1 MSLFNF
7 NSDDEPAADEPATDE
22 VNDVPDELQSLTG
35 EPYQIDPQDHIREGG
50 TYVATKTPSTSPD
63 REYDLVASERI
74 RRGIEDG
81 YENSQ
86 SPIWAGYNV
95 SAQQGYTATGF
106 PFRDMFQHLWVVG
119 TTGAGKTTLLLNQ
132 MVQLAYAGH
141 GFVYFDPKAEDSREL
156 LRMLPEHRL
165 DDVVWIEPGSD
176 EFEKTVAINFLD
188 VPECDTD
195 AERERAIEDRLE
207 VLKAIFDNDEYW
219 GINMESITESMGRAM
234 LRHNVEAD
242 HPQDYYS
249 IIDFYFVLLN
259 QQRREQFAQ
268 EVEDPF
274 VAEFVNEIAEMEDDE
289 VRPLLKRIK
298 SWVENGIIRRI
309 AACRSS
315 TIDFEEIINDNKIVI
330 VRTPVTNDD
339 IKQMISLGTMRPIW
353 TAVQNKSFDGKER
366 EPFFAIF
373 DESDKVLNENLDV
386 EDMLARARSMKL
398 SVTLACQYPTQ
409 LKKAG
414 VLKAVE
420 NNCNNLMA
428 FRVNDDDDARPL
440 MKKFR
445 GYEVEDLIETENYRI
460 WTRVPLNSG
469 GYSDPLKL
477 HTFPPYPP
485 LRSEDEVDE
494 VIRTSLD
501 QYGRI
506 PQTDE
511 EIQQNLQ
518 FGSLGE
524 ALETTVEEQQDSEQA
539 PDELTDKDVLEALF
553 VAAVERIG
561 DGMGSVSVRE
571 IEAECKRRTNY
582 DNYPAFTNLVVE
594 KLGGLVETQRADGKV
609 MASLTEQGH
618 TKLFEQDTGKGGS
631 GGGEDHRWVLGES
644 FKAFTRLGCR
654 VSLPSQ
660 DEGGELPDGVADLPI
675 DPTAEPTLPKIEEKR
690 EELIN
695 RYGDLYEFSNGQ
707 HISIEAETTTI
718 QRPMQTLTNL
728 RKAIDDNRKCVF
740 TTKDATAS
748 KGTFEY
754 WARRGERI
762 IYKTTGRGRGVET
775 DYSAL
780 TCASE
785 GTDGNRVF
793 FNMGEAVQPEANR
806 YALRPAVDG
815 LNKDSDTVQWR
826 EEGNEIVLVHTQTN
840 EEYAR
845 FIGTDGVQA
854 ADKAQFP
861 AYYHYDPGERTYTI
875 YHNGTERT
883 YGSQEEW
890 ADEWKKVPRP
900 YLPEVEFSRM
910 PIEDDFEFVIFPDD
924 DNDTYDEP
932 QRYERG
938 EIRPLFGDE
947 QTGEKTS
954 DNEGGDDQQPEQE
967 AGPAAERTDPASEP
981 DDEPSDESNDTEPA
995 EQPADTDDEITEE
1008 LAATEPTGSEAEVST
1023 ESPTESS
1030 DAEPTMNESQSDED
1044 EDGSDRFNILT

>member
-7 NSDDEPAADEPATDE
+7 SSDDEPAADEQPTDD
-22 VNDVPDELQSLTG
+22 VNDVPDEMQSLTG

-74 RRGIEDG
+74 RRGLEDG
-81 YENSQ
+81 YENPQ

-460 WTRVPLNSG
+460 WTRVPLNGG

-485 LRSEDEVDE
+485 LRSEDEVDD
-494 VIRTSLD
+494 VIRASLD
-501 QYGRI
+501 QYGRT

-524 ALETTVEEQQDSEQA
+524 ALETTVEEQQDCEQA

-553 VAAVERIG
+553 VAAVEQTSN
-561 DGMGSVSVRE
+561 GMGSVSVRE

-594 KLGGLVETQRADGKV
+594 KLGGLVDTQRKDGKV

-644 FKAFTRLGCR
+644 FKAFTRLGYR

-660 DEGGELPDGVADLPI
+660 DEGGELPDGVAKLPI
-675 DPTAEPTLPKIEEKR
+675 DPTAEPTLPKIEAKR

-695 RYGDLYEFSNGQ
+695 SYGDLYTFSGGQ
-707 HISIEAETTTI
+707 NLSIEAETTTI
-718 QRPMQTLTNL
+718 KRPMQTLTNL
-728 RKAIDDNRKCVF
+728 RKAVEADQKCVF

-748 KGTFEY
+748 KDSFVF
-754 WARRGERI
+754 WARRGERA
-762 IYKTTGRGRGVET
+762 IYHTTGHAQATET
-775 DYSAL
+775 DYSTL
-780 TCASE
+780 TFASD
-785 GTDGNRVF
+785 GTHGSRVF
-793 FNMGEAVQPEANR
+793 FNKGEAIEPEPNR
-806 YALRPAVDG
+806 YALRPAVEE
-815 LNKDSDTVQWR
+815 LNKENDTVKWQ
-826 EEGNEIVLVHTQTN
+826 EDGEEIVFSHANTD

-845 FIGTDGVQA
+845 FESMNALEAVEKEA
-854 ADKAQFP
+854 FP
-861 AYYHYDPGERTYTI
+861 AYYHYDPGDRTYTI
-875 YHNGTERT
+875 YHDGEQET
-883 YGSQEEW
+883 YEDKEGW
-890 ADEWKKVPRP
+890 ADKWKKVPVP
-900 YLPEVEFSRM
+900 FLPEKEFGRL
-910 PIEDDFEFVIFPDD
+910 PTEKDFEFVIFPDD
-924 DNDTYDEP
+924 DNDTYDGP
-932 QRYERG
+932 QRYEQG
-938 EIRPLFGDE
+938 ELRPLFEDE
-947 QTGEKTS
+947 TTSDQIAHEPGTASEKTES
-954 DNEGGDDQQPEQE
+954 E
-967 AGPAAERTDPASEP
+967 SEP
-981 DDEPSDESNDTEPA
+981 SSESVDESNGVEPA
-995 EQPADTDDEITEE
+995 AHRADASDEMDKNETVTETTDNEPVPPTEAGGEESHTNESESDDDEN
-1008 LAATEPTGSEAEVST
+1008 
-1023 ESPTESS
+1023 
-1030 DAEPTMNESQSDED
+1030 D
-1044 EDGSDRFNILT
+1044 SDRFNILT